1 MDFEDRIQFKNMIDA
16 LAGVAE
22 TMGGVVDQE
31 GIGMLARFDI
41 AKYLMYLS
49 CTDGTLSYEEVEI
62 VNDILDLNLS
72 TQELADFIETEG
84 IFTSQ
89 FEETIPPSL
98 EFLVK
103 VDNAIHEQN
112 EMMDTFGS
120 EALFSAFE
128 TAGNVQISADG
139 YADSEEEREHQS
151 YLDMLRNYLQSNLVG
166 QACLND
172 SPESDEIL
180 FADSRVFVCGKLISE
195 DNYSDSEAKTYYSE
209 LSANIDNDE
218 YDYRSRNLLI
228 ELLESSS
235 CYAWACDM
243 DCDLAEA
250 YRYKRNAFAR
260 LIEVWDFYSAGTF
273 GPSEQAIRLQL
284 QSHLAIAQANIL
296 LGEFDESFRWYMDF
310 LKLPAVRQSIS
321 EIKKEYFWES
331 RFSLDDLDLVLQVLF
346 NMNQILSIVGTEE
359 CRGLLYDDYEI
370 LIERRREQ
378 DGRMV
383 TQSGMEQSVIDHIW
397 EETDALLGRRNIP
410 MFYFKYSLSLD
421 KLDDTSFL
429 TYGFMQDGTPH
440 RVSIDDE
447 VLYDITDTGIL
458 FHDDIDDSG
467 FSYVSFCDIDLD
479 EQRFRIREILGKG
492 RGSSFRSARVQL

>member
-1 MDFEDRIQFKNMIDA
+1 M
-16 LAGVAE
+16 
-22 TMGGVVDQE
+22 
-31 GIGMLARFDI
+31 
-41 AKYLMYLS
+41 
-49 CTDGTLSYEEVEI
+49 
-62 VNDILDLNLS
+62 
-72 TQELADFIETEG
+72 
-84 IFTSQ
+84 
-89 FEETIPPSL
+89 
-98 EFLVK
+98 
-103 VDNAIHEQN
+103 
-112 EMMDTFGS
+112 
-120 EALFSAFE
+120 
-128 TAGNVQISADG
+128 
-139 YADSEEEREHQS
+139 
-151 YLDMLRNYLQSNLVG
+151 
-166 QACLND
+166 
-172 SPESDEIL
+172 
-180 FADSRVFVCGKLISE
+180 
-195 DNYSDSEAKTYYSE
+195 
-209 LSANIDNDE
+209 
-218 YDYRSRNLLI
+218 
-228 ELLESSS
+228 
-235 CYAWACDM
+235 
-243 DCDLAEA
+243 
-250 YRYKRNAFAR
+250 
-260 LIEVWDFYSAGTF
+260 
-273 GPSEQAIRLQL
+273 
-284 QSHLAIAQANIL
+284 
-296 LGEFDESFRWYMDF
+296 
-310 LKLPAVRQSIS
+310 RQSIS

-492 RGSSFRSARVQL
+492 RGSSFRSARVRALVIVCLAPDR